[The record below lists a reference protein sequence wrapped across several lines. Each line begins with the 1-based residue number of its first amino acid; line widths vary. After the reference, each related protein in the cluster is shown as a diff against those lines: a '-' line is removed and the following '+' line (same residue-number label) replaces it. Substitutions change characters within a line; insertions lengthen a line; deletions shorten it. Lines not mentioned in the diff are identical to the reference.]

1 MTRLTP
7 FQHPAFYKL
16 FVLFKKK
23 YYTMGGM
30 RGTVSLASFRM
41 DEVEEIAGFLAVP
54 PIQLKR
60 KGKVSL
66 PQFEEQ
72 LQTSAFADYTLVQL
86 VEAVL
91 DEELTT
97 KVQVQSQRV
106 QTEEEFV
113 MQLRLLLKALPEW
126 LEQIQKKLPDSRF
139 IWQQQA
145 TILPEIKRVA
155 EAVSGRLPEGKFERL
170 PIFAQ
175 RITGNPH
182 AFDAQTIGGKLLLH
196 AAYSMHGAD
205 AAYPK
210 TTAERVELLA
220 TLGVVQDDLWNFV
233 TCQGLRA
240 LHQGR
245 LHPVWEAAVQEQA
258 VLNMPMRELLRIDHI
273 EPAEGTCVW
282 VVENSG
288 VASTLMDEHPHA
300 PIICTHGQLRLA
312 SWHLLD
318 LLGKDVPI
326 YYSGDLDPEGLL
338 IAERLVKRYGRR
350 VVLWRMDEASYELG
364 MAEPLPDTRLAKLQN
379 VSIAP
384 SLVTRMKQE
393 RRAAYQ
399 EAWLQLLVGDI
410 GDGTPNR

>member
-1 MTRLTP
+1 MTRLAP
-7 FQHPAFYKL
+7 FKHPAFRKL
-16 FVLFKKK
+16 FELFKKK
-23 YYTMGGM
+23 YYSMGSM
-30 RGTVSLASFRM
+30 RGTVSLESFQM
-41 DEVEEIAGFLAVP
+41 DEIEEIAGFLAVS

-66 PQFEEQ
+66 SQFEEK

-91 DEELTT
+91 NEELTT
-97 KVQVQSQRV
+97 KGQVQSERL

-113 MQLRLLLKALPEW
+113 MQLRLLLKELPDW
-126 LEQIQKKLPDSRF
+126 LGQILKKLPDSRF
-139 IWQQQA
+139 IWQQRA
-145 TILPEIKRVA
+145 AILPDIKLVA
-155 EAVSGRLPEGKFERL
+155 QAVTNRLPEGKFERL

-175 RITGNPH
+175 RTTGNPH
-182 AFDAQTIGGKLLLH
+182 AFDAQTLGGKLLLH
-196 AAYSMHGAD
+196 AAYSLHGTD

-210 TTAERVELLA
+210 TTEERVELLA

-240 LHQGR
+240 FYQER
-245 LHPVWEAAVQEQA
+245 AHPVWEASIQEQA
-258 VLNMPMRELLRIDHI
+258 VLNVPMRELLRIDRV

-288 VASTLMDEHPHA
+288 VASTLMDEQPHA

-318 LLGKDVPI
+318 LLDKDVTI

-350 VVLWRMDEASYELG
+350 VVLWRMDEACYEMGL
-364 MAEPLPDTRLAKLQN
+364 AEPLSDTRLVKLQN
-379 VSIAP
+379 VSIVP
-384 SLVTRMKQE
+384 SLVARMRQE

-399 EAWLQLLVGDI
+399 EAWLPLLVGDI
-410 GDGTPNR
+410 GVERI